1 MHWVFLRT
9 LICVE
14 GTFQKQKI
22 IVIGVDALS
31 SQHTLLYTVDILT
44 DEVNWRISITIK
56 LLRLLPCN
64 GVQNGDFI
72 EQNVIQSRK
81 L

>member
-44 DEVNWRISITIK
+44 DEVN
-56 LLRLLPCN
+56 
-64 GVQNGDFI
+64 
-72 EQNVIQSRK
+72 
-81 L
+81 